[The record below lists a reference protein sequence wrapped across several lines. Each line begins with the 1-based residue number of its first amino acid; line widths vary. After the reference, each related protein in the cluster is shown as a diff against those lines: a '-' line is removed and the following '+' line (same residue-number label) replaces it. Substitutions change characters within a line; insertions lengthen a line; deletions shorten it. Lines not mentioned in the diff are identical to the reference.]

1 MTVEELY
8 NGVLGAPPRP
18 QPGFYSTYE
27 DNWRRDPRSNPML
40 QQSNEDYD
48 ALAYQEAQ
56 HALAQKLL
64 KRGMAND
71 AKAKL
76 NTLRQYANN
85 PYAISLDSPNTPP
98 ELQNILQDEYNA
110 GVRGF
115 GVQVA
120 DAKRRQAEYLK
131 NIDLQLKLQANRRA
145 NTQAELAND
154 RLNQQIYQQDRL
166 FDLSQEKNNIGWDRN
181 DIRAQAI
188 QGGEMTK
195 DYQDALGM
203 VEAGVPIQNIL
214 QSHRLTP
221 NQQKS
226 LVDYGNQIVAQRGQD
241 YNMAQ
246 TKAGELNAR
255 LNAAQ
260 NPAEAAYLKSLQG
273 RFYDSPVDTAELMRK
288 RLGAPGA
295 KAIMDAYN
303 RDKALKGMVT
313 YDANVDAFS
322 PIDPNPRG
330 QMGDLYQQAPPRPVR
345 QGGQLPFVTSVEQLR
360 AYPPGTQVMTPGGIK
375 IVPDLRQQKPRGPY
389 DWQQNVYY

>member
-1 MTVEELY
+1 VTVEELY
-8 NGVLGAPPRP
+8 NGVLGVPPRP

-98 ELQNILQDEYNA
+98 ELQNILQDEYNG

-115 GVQVA
+115 GMQVA

-131 NIDLQLKLQANRRA
+131 NIDLQLKLQANKRA

-214 QSHRLTP
+214 QSHRLSP
-221 NQQKS
+221 AQQQR
-226 LVDYGNQIVAQRGQD
+226 LVDYGNQLVSQRQQD
-241 YNMAQ
+241 YGGLQA
-246 TKAGELNAR
+246 KAGELNSR
-255 LNAAQ
+255 LSAAQ
-260 NPAEAAYLKSLQG
+260 QQAQAAYLNSLKG
-273 RFYDSPVDTAELMRK
+273 RFYDSNPDPVEMQRRIAAAGK
-288 RLGAPGA
+288 P
-295 KAIMDAYN
+295 IIDAYSK
-303 RDKALKGMVT
+303 DKNLQRMLT

-322 PIDPNPRG
+322 PVDPNPRG
-330 QMGDLYQQAPPRPVR
+330 QMGDLYQQAPPRSQSR
-345 QGGQLPFVTSVEQLR
+345 LPFVTSLEQLR

-389 DWQQNVYY
+389 DFQQNVYY